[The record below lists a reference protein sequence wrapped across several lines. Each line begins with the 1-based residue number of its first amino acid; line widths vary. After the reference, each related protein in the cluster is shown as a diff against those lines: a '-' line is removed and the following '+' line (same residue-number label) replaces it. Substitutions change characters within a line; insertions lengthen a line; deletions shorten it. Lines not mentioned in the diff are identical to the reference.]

1 MTNGARSRRR
11 WTWGVALL
19 TAGVLAGVATVA
31 SSHPGPTPS
40 GVIHTCFKTN
50 GGDNLRVVSATTTCD
65 AKDTA
70 LEGDPTANVH
80 DIESIVVLGSVPVS
94 GNTAWAVGAR
104 QRVSDFNGAL
114 IVWSLEVFAICASPA
129 S

>member
-1 MTNGARSRRR
+1 MTDAAPSRRR

-19 TAGVLAGVATVA
+19 AGAILAGVATVA

-40 GVIHTCFKTN
+40 GMIHTCFKRN
-50 GGDNLRVVSATTTCD
+50 GGDNLRVVSATTCD
-65 AKDTA
+65 AKETA

-80 DIESIVVLGSVPVS
+80 EIESIFVLGSVPVS